1 MVNSI
6 LTAISRT
13 LDSVFNCPIHADT
26 IEQHLNAPCFLI
38 TPLTHSEKHI
48 INERYQKD
56 IHFVIQYF
64 PKSKQYHLECNEVAE
79 KLTDA
84 LCELQTADGI
94 IRAVGEMEAEIV
106 DGVLNFTVH
115 YKPFVIRVR
124 KDNEDSELMGT
135 LEATTTVKE

>member
-64 PKSKQYHLECNEVAE
+64 PKGKHYHLECNEVAE

>member
-6 LTAISRT
+6 LTAISQT

-64 PKSKQYHLECNEVAE
+64 PKHKHYHLECNEVAE

-84 LCELQTADGI
+84 LCELHTDDGI
-94 IRAVGEMEAEIV
+94 IRAVGEMGAEIV

>member
-1 MVNSI
+1 MNKI
-6 LTAISRT
+6 ALFT
-13 LDSVFNCPIHADT
+13 
-26 IEQHLNAPCFLI
+26 
-38 TPLTHSEKHI
+38 
-48 INERYQKD
+48 D

-64 PKSKQYHLECNEVAE
+64 PKHKHYHLECNEVAE

-115 YKPFVIRVR
+115 YKPFVIRDR
-124 KDNEDSELMGT
+124 KDNEDSELMGI
-135 LEATTTVKE
+135 LEATTTGKE

>member
-13 LDSVFNCPIHADT
+13 LDSVFKCPIHADT

-38 TPLTHSEKHI
+38 TPLIQSDKHI

-64 PKSKQYHLECNEVAE
+64 PKGKQYHLECNEVAE

-84 LCELQTADGI
+84 LCELHTDDGI
-94 IRAVGEMEAEIV
+94 IRAVGEMGAETV
-106 DGVLNFTVH
+106 DGVLNFTVR
-115 YKPFVIRVR
+115 YKPFVVRVR
-124 KDNEDSELMGT
+124 NDSEDGEVMET
-135 LEATTTVKE
+135 LSMNTTVKE

>member
-64 PKSKQYHLECNEVAE
+64 PKSKHYHLECNEVAE

-94 IRAVGEMEAEIV
+94 IRAVGEMGAEIV

>member
-13 LDSVFNCPIHADT
+13 LDSVFNCPSHADT

-38 TPLTHSEKHI
+38 TPLIQSDKHI

-64 PKSKQYHLECNEVAE
+64 PKHKHYHLECNEVAE

-94 IRAVGEMEAEIV
+94 IRAVGEMGAEIV

-135 LEATTTVKE
+135 LETTTTVKE

>member
-64 PKSKQYHLECNEVAE
+64 PKHKHYHLECNEVAE

-94 IRAVGEMEAEIV
+94 IRAVGEMGAEIV

>member
-38 TPLTHSEKHI
+38 TPLIQSDKHI
-48 INERYQKD
+48 INVRYQKD

-64 PKSKQYHLECNEVAE
+64 PKGKQYHLECNEVAE

-94 IRAVGEMEAEIV
+94 IRAVGEMESEIV

>member
-94 IRAVGEMEAEIV
+94 IRAVGEMGAEIV

>member
-13 LDSVFNCPIHADT
+13 LDSVFKCPIHADT

-38 TPLTHSEKHI
+38 TPLIQSDKHI

-64 PKSKQYHLECNEVAE
+64 PRHKHYHLECNEVAE

-94 IRAVGEMEAEIV
+94 IRAVGEMESEIV

>member
-26 IEQHLNAPCFLI
+26 IEQHLKAPCFLI

-64 PKSKQYHLECNEVAE
+64 PRHKHYHLECNEVAE

-94 IRAVGEMEAEIV
+94 IRAVGEMESEIV

>member
-64 PKSKQYHLECNEVAE
+64 PKHKHYHLECNEVAE

>member
-6 LTAISRT
+6 LTAISQT
-13 LDSVFNCPIHADT
+13 LDDVFGYTNHADA
-26 IEQHLNAPCFLI
+26 IEQGLETPCFLI
-38 TPLTHSEKHI
+38 TPLIQSDKHI

-64 PKSKQYHLECNEVAE
+64 PKGKQYHLECNEVAE

-94 IRAVGEMEAEIV
+94 IRAVGEMGVETV
-106 DGVLNFTVH
+106 DGVLNFTVR
-115 YKPFVIRVR
+115 YKPFVVRVR
-124 KDNEDSELMGT
+124 NDSEDGEVMET
-135 LEATTTVKE
+135 LSMNTTVKE

>member
-64 PKSKQYHLECNEVAE
+64 PKGKQYHLECNEVAE

-106 DGVLNFTVH
+106 DGVLNFKVH

>member
-64 PKSKQYHLECNEVAE
+64 PKSKHSPNAECNEVGE
-79 KLTDA
+79 ELMQCLEYIPVLDA
-84 LCELQTADGI
+84 MLRGTAMNYEVI
-94 IRAVGEMEAEIV
+94 
-106 DGVLNFTVH
+106 DGVLNFFVNYDCFV
-115 YKPFVIRVR
+115 YKVDEKI
-124 KDNEDSELMGT
+124 LMET
-135 LEATTTVKE
+135 MQSHKTNVKG

>member
-6 LTAISRT
+6 LTAISQT
-13 LDSVFNCPIHADT
+13 LDSVFNCPIHADA
-26 IEQHLNAPCFLI
+26 IEQCLKTPCFLI
-38 TPLTHSEKHI
+38 TPLIQSDKHI

-64 PKSKQYHLECNEVAE
+64 PKGKHYHLECNEVAE